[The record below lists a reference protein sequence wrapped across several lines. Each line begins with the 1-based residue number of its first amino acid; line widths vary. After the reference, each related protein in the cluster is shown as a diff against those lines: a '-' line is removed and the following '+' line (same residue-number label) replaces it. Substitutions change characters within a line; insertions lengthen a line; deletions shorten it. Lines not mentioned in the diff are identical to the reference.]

1 MPLVDVHSS
10 SDETLLSLLVTRGKD
25 CVSTII
31 DGETV
36 ILNVSTGIYSGA
48 DAVGTFVWGLLEK
61 PVKVADVCERI
72 LEQYDVDADAC
83 KSDLLKFLRSLAD
96 NRLIEARDTVAA

>member
-10 SDETLLSLLVTRGKD
+10 SDETLLSLVVTRGKD
-25 CVSTII
+25 CVSTEI

-61 PVKVADVCERI
+61 PVKVTDICARI
-72 LEQYDVDADAC
+72 LERYEVDEDAC
-83 KSDLLKFLRSLAD
+83 KNDLLKYLRSLAD
-96 NRLIEARDTVAA
+96 NRLIEARDTESA

>member
-10 SDETLLSLLVTRGKD
+10 SDESLMSLIVTRGKD
-25 CVSTII
+25 CVSTEI

-61 PVKVADVCERI
+61 PVKVTDIYERI
-72 LEQYDVDADAC
+72 LERYDVAAESC
-83 KSDLLKFLRSLAD
+83 RSDLLKYLRSLAD
-96 NRLIEARDTVAA
+96 NRLIEARDTESA

>member
-10 SDETLLSLLVTRGKD
+10 SDESLMSLVVTRGKD
-25 CVSTII
+25 CVSTEI

-61 PVKVADVCERI
+61 PVKVTDIYERI
-72 LEQYDVDADAC
+72 LERYDVAAESC
-83 KSDLLKFLRSLAD
+83 RSDLLKYLRSLAD
-96 NRLIEARDTVAA
+96 NRLIEARDTESA

>member
-1 MPLVDVHSS
+1 MSLV
-10 SDETLLSLLVTRGKD
+10 VTRGKD
-25 CVSTII
+25 CVSTEI

-61 PVKVADVCERI
+61 PVKVTDIYERI
-72 LEQYDVDADAC
+72 LERYDVAAESC
-83 KSDLLKFLRSLAD
+83 RSDLLKYLRSLAD
-96 NRLIEARDTVAA
+96 NRLIEARDTESA

>member
-1 MPLVDVHSS
+1 MSLV
-10 SDETLLSLLVTRGKD
+10 VTRGKD
-25 CVSTII
+25 CVSTEI

-61 PVKVADVCERI
+61 PVKVTDIYERI
-72 LEQYDVDADAC
+72 LERYDVDEDAC
-83 KSDLLKFLRSLAD
+83 KNDLLKYLRSLAD
-96 NRLIEARDTVAA
+96 NRLIEARDTESA